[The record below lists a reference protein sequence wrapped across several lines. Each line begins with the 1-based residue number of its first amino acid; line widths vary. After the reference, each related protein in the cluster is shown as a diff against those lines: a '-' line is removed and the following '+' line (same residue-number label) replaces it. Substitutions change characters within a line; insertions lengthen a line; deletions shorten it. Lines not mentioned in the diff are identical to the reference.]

1 MHKLASVLLAVFLAG
16 CATVG
21 VEKVEQL
28 KTGTTI
34 APLSLMGPTLAMRH
48 VGTIVFQNERRD
60 MDVAQWDIDKFT
72 ETSAARIIREGG
84 RFKAVLVDMGE
95 ARKKTGKLETSFWTS
110 GAVLQGGAEGVTKLA
125 RDSGADYVLV
135 LGPAQ
140 LGDPF
145 MGTNQSLS
153 GYGIYQRSMFG
164 LKRSINYLT
173 MRMVLLDGK
182 TGAEVARTH
191 SHSSSPRTNENW
203 MDSDKLVL
211 TGTNTTSTK
220 AAIEQLI
227 DGVLKKGLPE
237 LKLAR

>member
-1 MHKLASVLLAVFLAG
+1 
-16 CATVG
+16 
-21 VEKVEQL
+21 
-28 KTGTTI
+28 
-34 APLSLMGPTLAMRH
+34 MRH

-60 MDVAQWDIDKFT
+60 LDVSQWEIDKYT
-72 ETSAARIIREGG
+72 EASAARIIGSGG
-84 RFKAVLVDMGE
+84 KFKAVTADTGE
-95 ARKKTGKLETSFWTS
+95 ARKRTGKLDTSFWSS
-110 GAVLQGGAEGVTKLA
+110 GAVLQGGVEGVTKLA

-145 MGTNQSLS
+145 MGSNQSFS

-164 LKRSINYLT
+164 MKRSINYLT
-173 MRMVLLDGK
+173 MRMILLDGK

-191 SHSSSPRTNENW
+191 SHLSSPRTNENW